1 MRPGRVRRAAATAV
15 SGLALAALATG
26 CGAGRP
32 AVIVVEADVQAAE
45 LPVSDQAAGPARK
58 GQHVV
63 PPQQGRLQAA
73 PERLLVAQGDLLD
86 HKVTPEAH
94 DSAPAASVDRPE
106 CRELARAVS
115 GFLPAGRTGWAR
127 ASVVAVASALPDDA
141 PEGQKRAAAQDAAS
155 STVTVVTV
163 GSYAGDAAHGH
174 FAEVQAAGR
183 ACEGGYAATVN
194 GESFT
199 VTRVVPHAAY
209 GGDESLAYTVEAERD
224 GEPYQTEL
232 MVVRKGATLVNFHAS
247 RLSGEAQL
255 AAPAIEAQV
264 RKLG

>member
-1 MRPGRVRRAAATAV
+1 MRGAQVRRGAAWVV
-15 SGLALAALATG
+15 SGLVLAGVVSG
-26 CGAGRP
+26 CGTGRP
-32 AVIVVEADVQAAE
+32 TVIVVEDGVPAAAE
-45 LPVSDQAAGPARK
+45 VSASEAGPARK
-58 GQHVV
+58 GQ
-63 PPQQGRLQAA
+63 QGLAQKGGRLQEA

-94 DSAPAASVDRPE
+94 DSAPVGVDRPE
-106 CRELARAVS
+106 CRELARAVA

-127 ASVVAVASALPDDA
+127 ASVVAMASALPEDA
-141 PEGQKRAAAQDAAS
+141 PEGQKRAAALDAAS

-163 GSYAGDAAHGH
+163 GSYAGEGAHGH

-183 ACEGGYAATVN
+183 ACEGGYAATAG
-194 GESFT
+194 GETVT

-209 GGDESLAYTVEAERD
+209 GGDEALAYTVEAERD
-224 GEPYQTEL
+224 GEPYETEL
-232 MVVRKGATLVNFHAS
+232 MVVRKGGTLVNFHAD

>member
-1 MRPGRVRRAAATAV
+1 MRAGRARRAAAGAV
-15 SGLALAALATG
+15 SGLALAVLATG

-32 AVIVVEADVQAAE
+32 TVIVVDEGGPAAE
-45 LPVSDQAAGPARK
+45 LPVSDPADGPARK
-58 GQHVV
+58 GRQAG
-63 PPQQGRLQAA
+63 PAQKGRTQEA
-73 PERLLVAQGDLLD
+73 PEHLLVAQGDLLD

-94 DSAPAASVDRPE
+94 DSAPAGVDRPE
-106 CRELARAVS
+106 CRDLARAVE

-141 PEGQKRAAAQDAAS
+141 SEGQKRAAALDAAS
-155 STVTVVTV
+155 STVTVVTL
-163 GSYAGDAAHGH
+163 GSYAGEAAHGH
-174 FAEVQAAGR
+174 FAQVQAAGR

-194 GESFT
+194 GETFT

-209 GGDESLAYTVEAERD
+209 GGDEALAYTVEAERD

-232 MVVRKGATLVNFHAS
+232 MVVRKGGTLVNFHAS

-255 AAPAIEAQV
+255 AAPAVEAQV